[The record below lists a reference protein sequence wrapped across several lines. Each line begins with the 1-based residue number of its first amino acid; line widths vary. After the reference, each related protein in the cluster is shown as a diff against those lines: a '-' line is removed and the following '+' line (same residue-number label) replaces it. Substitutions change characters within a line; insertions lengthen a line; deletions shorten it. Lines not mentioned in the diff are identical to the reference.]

1 MKSLMGKKLG
11 MTQIFTEEGLMIP
24 VTVVEI
30 EPNSIVQVKTT
41 EKEGY
46 NAIQVGYGMKKEK
59 NVNKPTKG
67 HFEKAG
73 ATPKRKLKE
82 FRVED
87 VKGYE
92 AGQELKADLFKAG
105 DFVDITGISKGKG
118 FQGVIKRHG
127 HSRGPETHGS
137 RHHRRPGSLGAATYP
152 GRVFKGTKLPGHMGN
167 VKVTVQNLEIS
178 KIDMGNNVLLIK
190 GAVPGPK
197 KGILVIKETLKQG
210 K

>member
-1 MKSLMGKKLG
+1 MKSLIGRKLG
-11 MTQIFTEEGLMIP
+11 MTQIFNSDGLMIP
-24 VTVVEI
+24 VTVLQI
-30 EPNSIVQVKTT
+30 DPNSIVQVKTID
-41 EKEGY
+41 KDGY
-46 NAIQVGYGMKKEK
+46 NAIQVGYGAKKEK

-73 ATPKRKLKE
+73 VTPKRKLKE
-82 FRVED
+82 FRVEQTD
-87 VKGYE
+87 DYE
-92 AGQELKADLFKAG
+92 VGQEMNADLFKDG
-105 DFVDITGISKGKG
+105 ERVDITGTSKGKG

-167 VKVTVQNLEIS
+167 VQITVQNLEII
-178 KIDMGNNVLLIK
+178 KVDMEKNVLLIK

-197 KGILVIKETLKQG
+197 KGLLVIKETLKQG